1 MSFVLIPADILES
14 MLDSVITNDEAG
26 FVMDCDVP
34 DEVIPALDYI
44 LWNRLGEEEE

>member
-1 MSFVLIPADILES
+1 MSLVFIPADVLES
-14 MLDSVITNDEAG
+14 MLDSVITNDKAG

-44 LWNRLGEEEE
+44 FWNQLCEEEE